1 MLSVELD
8 SARSRNSRRG
18 QNSASRRSGF
28 SLVELIVVII
38 IIGMLAGLVAVR
50 TRSYLVKSRQEAA
63 RVEIRKIVDAIQ
75 AFEGYQ
81 TRYPTNEEGL
91 EILATPSDDFVDG
104 LLSKVP
110 TDPWGNPYVYNVPG
124 ENGPFEVFSL
134 GADGRE
140 GGEGE
145 DKDIRSDTL

>member
-1 MLSVELD
+1 MLSRNVRRF
-8 SARSRNSRRG
+8 SSWRSRH
-18 QNSASRRSGF
+18 GF

-75 AFEGYQ
+75 AYEGYM
-81 TRYPTNEEGL
+81 TRYPTNDEGIAVLAEPNEE
-91 EILATPSDDFVDG
+91 FVDG
-104 LLSKVP
+104 LLTKVP
-110 TDPWGNPYVYNVPG
+110 KDPWGNDYVYNVPG

-134 GADGRE
+134 GGDGRE

-145 DKDIRSDTL
+145 DKDIRSDEL

>member
-1 MLSVELD
+1 MLSV
-8 SARSRNSRRG
+8 SHSRTRPRTVRRTAARH
-18 QNSASRRSGF
+18 AF

-75 AFEGYQ
+75 AFEGIR
-81 TRYPTNEEGL
+81 TRYPNNDEGL
-91 EILATPSDDFVDG
+91 AILAEPSDDFVDG
-104 LLSKVP
+104 LLSKIP
-110 TDPWGNPYVYNVPG
+110 KDPWGNEYVYNVPG
-124 ENGPFEVFSL
+124 ENGPFEVFSM

-140 GGEGE
+140 GGEAE
-145 DKDIRSDTL
+145 DKDIRSDAL